1 MYPSITRQTSAA
13 AALVLHTAL
22 SASQLASCADTRF
35 NAALRLYEGNHWSDA
50 FQHLA
55 ALADQKHVPSARLA
69 LLMLRYGAAI
79 YGVNFVATPSQ
90 VAAWAQRVLRE
101 SARASAM
108 PRSAAAV
115 A

>member
-22 SASQLASCADTRF
+22 SASQLQSCADTRF
-35 NAALRLYEGNHWSDA
+35 NAALRLYEGNHWTDA
-50 FQHLA
+50 FEHLA

-79 YGVNFVATPSQ
+79 YGVNFVATPAQ

-101 SARASAM
+101 TSRATAS
-108 PRSAAAV
+108 PRSMTAMA
-115 A
+115 